1 MQSIYDRWCC
11 YSMKKLEH
19 KKELIDRHN
28 LKDSADDFIQGNQ
41 DKLNLES
48 SEKVYDQSEYLKK
61 QFINRKKNLA
71 SFLPEKKDDSEDN
84 FTKLGAFKT
93 NIGEVSVGYE
103 KFKTNSRLRFTLL
116 SSGED
121 DYDDENAK
129 LDFKNKHNYFRKNYE
144 EDKKYQENAT
154 TLEFDPKD
162 QKIKKAHEV
171 FSDNIETEDDEL
183 LYDDENE
190 NSQIEDIKENPKLLN
205 SVSAQR
211 AISDLNDIKNEKKE
225 DNNEFQRD
233 LEEFSK
239 LFKNNKLKEFEDS
252 DELKTAQ
259 QRLSSKN
266 MYYIL
271 RKRMEEMKKAR
282 LRLCLAINSILL
294 KKIKAKKTKKK
305 GVE

>member
-1 MQSIYDRWCC
+1 
-11 YSMKKLEH
+11 MKKLEH
-19 KKELIDRHN
+19 KKELINRHN

-48 SEKVYDQSEYLKK
+48 SEKVYNQSEYLKK
-61 QFINRKKNLA
+61 QFMNRKKNLA

-190 NSQIEDIKENPKLLN
+190 NSQIEDIKENPKLSN

-259 QRLSSKN
+259 QRLTSKN

>member
-1 MQSIYDRWCC
+1 
-11 YSMKKLEH
+11 MKKLEH
-19 KKELIDRHN
+19 KKELINRHN

-48 SEKVYDQSEYLKK
+48 SEKVYNQSEYLKK
-61 QFINRKKNLA
+61 QFMNRKKNLA

-190 NSQIEDIKENPKLLN
+190 NSQIEDIKENPKLSN

-225 DNNEFQRD
+225 DNNEFQRS

>member
-1 MQSIYDRWCC
+1 
-11 YSMKKLEH
+11 MKKLEH
-19 KKELIDRHN
+19 KKELINRHN

-48 SEKVYDQSEYLKK
+48 SEKVYNQSEYLKK
-61 QFINRKKNLA
+61 QFMNRKKNLA

-190 NSQIEDIKENPKLLN
+190 NSQIEDIKENPKLSN

-294 KKIKAKKTKKK
+294 KKIKAKKNKKE
-305 GVE
+305 GS

>member
-1 MQSIYDRWCC
+1 
-11 YSMKKLEH
+11 MKKLEH
-19 KKELIDRHN
+19 KKELINRHN

-48 SEKVYDQSEYLKK
+48 SEKVYNQSEYLKK
-61 QFINRKKNLA
+61 QFMNRKKNLA

-190 NSQIEDIKENPKLLN
+190 NSQIEDIKENPKLSN

-271 RKRMEEMKKAR
+271 RKRMEEMKKGR

>member
-1 MQSIYDRWCC
+1 M
-11 YSMKKLEH
+11 
-19 KKELIDRHN
+19 
-28 LKDSADDFIQGNQ
+28 
-41 DKLNLES
+41 
-48 SEKVYDQSEYLKK
+48 
-61 QFINRKKNLA
+61 
-71 SFLPEKKDDSEDN
+71 
-84 FTKLGAFKT
+84 
-93 NIGEVSVGYE
+93 
-103 KFKTNSRLRFTLL
+103 
-116 SSGED
+116 
-121 DYDDENAK
+121 
-129 LDFKNKHNYFRKNYE
+129 DFKNKHNYFRKNYE

-190 NSQIEDIKENPKLLN
+190 NSQIEDIKENPKLSN

-225 DNNEFQRD
+225 DNHEFQRN

-259 QRLSSKN
+259 QRFFDRAVFLAPPKLS
-266 MYYIL
+266 
-271 RKRMEEMKKAR
+271 
-282 LRLCLAINSILL
+282 
-294 KKIKAKKTKKK
+294 T
-305 GVE
+305 GV

>member
-1 MQSIYDRWCC
+1 
-11 YSMKKLEH
+11 MKKLEH
-19 KKELIDRHN
+19 KKELINRHN

-48 SEKVYDQSEYLKK
+48 SEKVYNQSEYLKK
-61 QFINRKKNLA
+61 QFMNRKKNLA

-190 NSQIEDIKENPKLLN
+190 NSQIEDIKENPKLSN

>member
-1 MQSIYDRWCC
+1 
-11 YSMKKLEH
+11 MKKLEH

-28 LKDSADDFIQGNQ
+28 LKDSADDFIQGSQ
-41 DKLNLES
+41 DKLSLES

-61 QFINRKKNLA
+61 QFINRKKKLA

-116 SSGED
+116 SNSED
-121 DYDDENAK
+121 DYDDENSK
-129 LDFKNKHNYFRKNYE
+129 LDFKDKHNYFRKNYE

-154 TLEFDPKD
+154 TLEFDPKE
-162 QKIKKAHEV
+162 KKLKKAHEV

-190 NSQIEDIKENPKLLN
+190 NSQIEDIKKDPKLSN
-205 SVSAQR
+205 SVAAQR

-225 DNNEFQRD
+225 DNHEFIRN

-239 LFKNNKLKEFEDS
+239 LFRNNKLKEFEDS

-271 RKRMEEMKKAR
+271 RKRMEELKKAR
-282 LRLCLAINSILL
+282 EKFYLVINSMLL

>member
-1 MQSIYDRWCC
+1 
-11 YSMKKLEH
+11 MKKLEH
-19 KKELIDRHN
+19 KKELINRHN
-28 LKDSADDFIQGNQ
+28 LKDSADDFIQGSQ
-41 DKLNLES
+41 DKLNLEG
-48 SEKVYDQSEYLKK
+48 SEKVYNQSEYLKK
-61 QFINRKKNLA
+61 QFMNRKKNLA

-190 NSQIEDIKENPKLLN
+190 NSQIEDIKENPKLSN

>member
-1 MQSIYDRWCC
+1 
-11 YSMKKLEH
+11 MKKLEH
-19 KKELIDRHN
+19 KKELINRHN

-61 QFINRKKNLA
+61 QFMNRKKNLA

-190 NSQIEDIKENPKLLN
+190 NSQIEDIKENPKLSN

>member
-1 MQSIYDRWCC
+1 
-11 YSMKKLEH
+11 MKKLEH
-19 KKELIDRHN
+19 KRELINRHN
-28 LKDSADDFIQGNQ
+28 LKDSADDFIQDSQ

-61 QFINRKKNLA
+61 QFISRKKNLA
-71 SFLPEKKDDSEDN
+71 SFLPEKKNDSKDN

-116 SSGED
+116 SNSED
-121 DYDDENAK
+121 DYDDKNSK
-129 LDFKNKHNYFRKNYE
+129 LNFKNKHNYFRKNYD
-144 EDKKYQENAT
+144 EDKKYKENAT
-154 TLEFDPKD
+154 TLEFDPKE
-162 QKIKKAHEV
+162 KKLKKAHEV

-190 NSQIEDIKENPKLLN
+190 NSQIEDIKKNPKLSN

-211 AISDLNDIKNEKKE
+211 AISDLNDIKNEKKD
-225 DNNEFQRD
+225 DNHEFQRS

-239 LFKNNKLKEFEDS
+239 LFRNNKLKEFEDS

-259 QRLSSKN
+259 QRLTSKN

>member
-1 MQSIYDRWCC
+1 
-11 YSMKKLEH
+11 MKKLEH
-19 KKELIDRHN
+19 KKELINRHN

-48 SEKVYDQSEYLKK
+48 SEKVYNQSEYLKK
-61 QFINRKKNLA
+61 QFMNRKKNLA

-190 NSQIEDIKENPKLLN
+190 NSQIEDIKENPKLSN

-225 DNNEFQRD
+225 DNHEFQRS